1 MIFYFLISLLK
12 KSNTMFKAYQ
22 NIDISIN
29 ASPSLTLQEIHSN
42 VEGYR
47 CVGSGANFTLTLTG
61 SPLINMATFLLWEA
75 TITSPAPGNVTIFG
89 TDMPTEFQTKKTLVT
104 CTYDGSAWQVVFNIS
119 GDESGYIIDANIA
132 SNAAI
137 ARTKIASGS
146 NNHIVI
152 NNGSG
157 VMSSEA
163 TLAASRGGLATDA
176 SAFTGVVKA
185 STGTFSAATIVNA
198 DIATGTIALNKLV
211 NLTSTQIIVGNG
223 SNIPTA
229 VTMSGDATLANT
241 GALTIA
247 NDAITTVKILDNNV
261 TGTKIPNDT
270 ITVNHAV
277 AALRRKLQAVDIS
290 FETGELG
297 AYKIRVPW
305 DCTLDFAYSYVTK
318 AIAATDNG
326 TITFKNNAGTVMD
339 TGAGAGTGIITYTAS
354 TARDSATSITFTG
367 TNTFSAGELLT
378 IESAK
383 TTAGGKVLLSLRFSL
398 T

>member
-1 MIFYFLISLLK
+1 LK
-12 KSNTMFKAYQ
+12 KLNTMFKAYQ
-22 NIDISIN
+22 NIDISTTP
-29 ASPSLTLQEIHSN
+29 SPSLTLTQIQSN

-47 CVGSGANFTLTLTG
+47 CIGSGTNFTITLTG

-75 TITSPAPGNVTIFG
+75 SASGTVTIFG
-89 TDMPTEFQTKKTLVT
+89 TVMPTEFKTKKTLVT
-104 CTYDGSAWQVVFNIS
+104 CTYDGAAWKVVFNIS
-119 GDESGYIIDANIA
+119 GDESGYIIDANVA

-137 ARTKIASGS
+137 ARTKIASGT
-146 NNHIVI
+146 NNHVII

-157 VMSSEA
+157 VLSSEA
-163 TLAASRGGLATDA
+163 QLATTRGGTNLDT
-176 SAFTGVVKA
+176 SSSTGVAKV
-185 STGTFSAATIVNA
+185 SSGTWSVSSVVNA
-198 DIATGTIALNKLV
+198 DINASAAIAYSKLATLN
-211 NLTSTQIIVGNG
+211 TGQILIGNAG
-223 SNIPTA
+223 VPTA
-229 VTMSGDATLANT
+229 ATMSGDATISNA

-247 NDAITTVKILDNNV
+247 NNAVTTVKILDGNV
-261 TGTKIPNDT
+261 TGPKIPNDT
-270 ITVNHAV
+270 ITVNHTV
-277 AALRRKLQAVDIS
+277 AALRRHLQAVDIS
-290 FETGELG
+290 FEAGELG

-326 TITFKNNAGTVMD
+326 TITFKDNAGTVMD

-354 TARDSATSITFTG
+354 TARNSATNITFTG

>member
-1 MIFYFLISLLK
+1 MSG
-12 KSNTMFKAYQ
+12 FKLYN
-22 NIDISIN
+22 NIDVLAN
-29 ASPSLTLQEIHSN
+29 ASYSIPVADLESSFE
-42 VEGYR
+42 EGYR
-47 CVGSGANFTLTLTG
+47 CFGAAGSGNFVLSVTG
-61 SPLINMATFLLWEA
+61 TPILNMQVFLLWEA
-75 TITSPAPGNVTIFG
+75 TTTGTVTILG
-89 TDMPTEFQTKKTLVT
+89 TVMPDRFKNQKVLIT
-104 CTYDGSAWQVVFNIS
+104 CTYDGAAWQVHFDV
-119 GDESGYIIDANIA
+119 DANSTGTVTNSDVSATANID
-132 SNAAI
+132 
-137 ARTKIASGS
+137 RTKLASGS

-152 NNGSG
+152 NSGTG

-211 NLTSTQIIVGNG
+211 DLTSTQIIVGNG

-229 VTMSGDATLANT
+229 VTMSGDATLSNA

-247 NDAITTVKILDNNV
+247 NNAVTTVKILDGNV
-261 TGTKIPNDT
+261 TGPKIPNDT
-270 ITVNHAV
+270 INVDHTV
-277 AALRRKLQAVDIS
+277 AALRRKLQTADIS
-290 FETGELG
+290 FESGEVG

-326 TITFKNNAGTVMD
+326 TITFKDNAGTVMD

-378 IESAK
+378 IESTK

>member
-1 MIFYFLISLLK
+1 
-12 KSNTMFKAYQ
+12 MFKPYETI
-22 NIDISIN
+22 NISTTP
-29 ASPSLTLQEIHSN
+29 SPSLTLAQIGSN
-42 VEGYR
+42 TQGYR
-47 CVGSGANFTLTLTG
+47 CSGNAGSGNFTLTVTG
-61 SPLINMATFLLWEA
+61 TPVLNMQVFLLWEA
-75 TITSPAPGNVTIFG
+75 QTTGTVTILG
-89 TDMPTEFQTKKTLVT
+89 TAMPDRFKNQKVLIT
-104 CTYDGSAWQVVFNIS
+104 CTYNGSAWQVHFDV
-119 GDESGYIIDANIA
+119 DANSTGTVTNSDVSA
-132 SNAAI
+132 TAAI
-137 ARTKIASGS
+137 DRTKLASGS

-229 VTMSGDATLANT
+229 VTMSGDATLSNA

-247 NDAITTVKILDNNV
+247 NNAVTTVKILDGNV
-261 TGTKIPNDT
+261 TGPKIPNDT
-270 ITVNHAV
+270 ITVNHTV
-277 AALRRKLQAVDIS
+277 AALRRHLQAVDIS
-290 FETGELG
+290 FESGEVG

-354 TARDSATSITFTG
+354 TARDSATNITFTG

>member
-1 MIFYFLISLLK
+1 
-12 KSNTMFKAYQ
+12 MFKPYETI
-22 NIDISIN
+22 NISTTP
-29 ASPSLTLQEIHSN
+29 SPSLTLAQIGSN
-42 VEGYR
+42 TQGYR
-47 CVGSGANFTLTLTG
+47 CSGNASSGNFVLSVTG
-61 SPLINMATFLLWEA
+61 TPVLNMQVFILWEA
-75 TITSPAPGNVTIFG
+75 TVSNISSQSVTILG
-89 TDMPTEFQTKKTLVT
+89 TAMPDRFKNQKVLIT
-104 CTYDGSAWQVVFNIS
+104 CTYDGAAWQVHFDV
-119 GDESGYIIDANIA
+119 DANSTGTVTN
-132 SNAAI
+132 SNVSATAAI
-137 ARTKIASGS
+137 DRSKLASGS

-185 STGTFSAATIVNA
+185 STGAFSAATIVNA

-211 NLTSTQIIVGNG
+211 NLPSTQIIVGNG

-229 VTMSGDATLANT
+229 VTMSGDATLSNA

-247 NDAITTVKILDNNV
+247 NNAVTTVKILDGNV
-261 TGTKIPNDT
+261 TGSKIPNDT
-270 ITVNHAV
+270 ITVNHTV
-277 AALRRKLQAVDIS
+277 AALRRHLQAVDIS
-290 FETGELG
+290 FESGELG
-297 AYKIRVPW
+297 NYKIRVPW

-326 TITFKNNAGTVMD
+326 TITFKDNAGTVMD
-339 TGAGAGTGIITYTAS
+339 TSAGAGTGIITYTAS
-354 TARDSATSITFTG
+354 TARDSATNITFTG

-378 IESAK
+378 IGSAK